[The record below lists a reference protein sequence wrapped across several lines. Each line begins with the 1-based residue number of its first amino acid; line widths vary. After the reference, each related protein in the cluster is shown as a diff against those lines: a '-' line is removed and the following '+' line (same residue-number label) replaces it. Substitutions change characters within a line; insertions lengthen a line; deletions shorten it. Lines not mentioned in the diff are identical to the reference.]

1 MVGLDLLHC
10 RHTSSNKAMGTISLA
25 YLILD
30 FTLSIENTRKNMSL
44 NNEQL
49 TAIKPLLSIIGAVVV
64 FLLAMRYVY
73 VKQRNSWIGNLA
85 AVLVIFWSDVKDF
98 IREKFPF
105 NLQSPY
111 ICCRGFKGK
120 LTLT

>member
-1 MVGLDLLHC
+1 
-10 RHTSSNKAMGTISLA
+10 
-25 YLILD
+25 
-30 FTLSIENTRKNMSL
+30 MSL

-85 AVLVIFWSDVKDF
+85 AVLVIFWGDVKDF

-105 NLQSPY
+105 
-111 ICCRGFKGK
+111 
-120 LTLT
+120 